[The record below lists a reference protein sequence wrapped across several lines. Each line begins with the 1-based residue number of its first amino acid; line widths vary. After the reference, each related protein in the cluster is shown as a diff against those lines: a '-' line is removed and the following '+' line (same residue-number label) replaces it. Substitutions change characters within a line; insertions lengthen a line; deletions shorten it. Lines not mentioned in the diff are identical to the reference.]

1 MRPSPF
7 LSLFALICASILPIA
22 AQTEPPS
29 TPAGA
34 LSRKAGVLLG
44 AADYL
49 QVFKSSKCGY
59 ALSKAIPTA
68 EELLTREVVP
78 AFPDALKLQVKTTF
92 EGMKAERSRLA
103 DHYVAETLREARKGR
118 DERTA
123 CGVAGGMLLGIFASA
138 TEGWAAQKAAYR
150 AGRM

>member
-1 MRPSPF
+1 MKLSAF
-7 LSLFALICASILPIA
+7 LCLLPLIFAQVPPVA

-29 TPAGA
+29 TPVGA

-59 ALSKAIPTA
+59 ALSKTIPTA
-68 EELLTREVVP
+68 EELLTQEVVP
-78 AFPDALKLQVKTTF
+78 AFPDAFKLQVKSAF
-92 EGMKAERSRLA
+92 EGIKAERLRLA
-103 DHYVAETLREARKGR
+103 EHYVAEALREARRKR
-118 DERTA
+118 DEQTA

-138 TEGWAAQKAAYR
+138 MEGWTAQKVAYR